1 MKAMTP
7 ELVAYQA
14 PPQPSS
20 HCGCWWTGPHRPEL
34 LKGLQPF
41 ILTHAPPSPNS
52 PAVPQCLG
60 CRQAQGG
67 RGHPTVEVERQWSA
81 LPNLPQPASSHAV
94 GSTPLTA
101 APLRLWGHW
110 PPAESSAP
118 GLCCSEAP
126 ALTRHLLLAGLGLLC
141 CPHGNLATPAG
152 LEDTWP
158 HPQPE
163 GEDRRHPPPAAAM
176 GREGRDFR
184 VHLGL
189 KPALLATGGAGPS
202 SGSFP
207 RRPGGRGSARGS
219 APNHLV

>member
-1 MKAMTP
+1 M
-7 ELVAYQA
+7 
-14 PPQPSS
+14 PPGLIPQGAGRLTRSPGGPS
-20 HCGCWWTGPHRPEL
+20 GPGSPRRP
-34 LKGLQPF
+34 
-41 ILTHAPPSPNS
+41 
-52 PAVPQCLG
+52 
-60 CRQAQGG
+60 
-67 RGHPTVEVERQWSA
+67 RGPCSPTV
-81 LPNLPQPASSHAV
+81 PGMPAGPGGP
-94 GSTPLTA
+94 GSPA

-184 VHLGL
+184 VYLGL

-202 SGSFP
+202 SESFP
-207 RRPGGRGSARGS
+207 RRPGGRGSARGP